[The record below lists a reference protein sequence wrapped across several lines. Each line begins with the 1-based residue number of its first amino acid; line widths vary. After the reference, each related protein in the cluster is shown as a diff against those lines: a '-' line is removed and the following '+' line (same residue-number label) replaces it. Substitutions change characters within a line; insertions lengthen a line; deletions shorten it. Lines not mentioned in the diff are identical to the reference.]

1 MHDLFQGHSISSFS
15 RSHYQDVFEMV
26 YARAP
31 VDLLDGL
38 PTTSL
43 PVFSTDGPAAASPK
57 REPSPPPLSKTLG
70 GTNQVPS
77 ESDDDQSEEE
87 REKRLKDL
95 QDQVTGFLLCTGTSL
110 HSGNVT

>member
-1 MHDLFQGHSISSFS
+1 
-15 RSHYQDVFEMV
+15 MV

-57 REPSPPPLSKTLG
+57 RDSSPPPPSKTLVG
-70 GTNQVPS
+70 ANQVPS
-77 ESDDDQSEEE
+77 DSDNDQSEEE

-95 QDQVTGFLLCTGTSL
+95 QDQVGSNIAMNLFSCARLAIVLDI
-110 HSGNVT
+110 

>member
-1 MHDLFQGHSISSFS
+1 MA
-15 RSHYQDVFEMV
+15 

-43 PVFSTDGPAAASPK
+43 PVFSTDGPAAPTQKLELSPQ
-57 REPSPPPLSKTLG
+57 PPPPSKALAG
-70 GTNQVPS
+70 AKRAAS
-77 ESDDDQSEEE
+77 DSDDDQSEEE

-95 QDQVTGFLLCTGTSL
+95 QDQVGSP
-110 HSGNVT
+110 

>member
-1 MHDLFQGHSISSFS
+1 
-15 RSHYQDVFEMV
+15 MV

-70 GTNQVPS
+70 GTNQVPTD
-77 ESDDDQSEEE
+77 SDDDQSEEE

-95 QDQVTGFLLCTGTSL
+95 QDQVGSSITMKLCSCASL
-110 HSGNVT
+110 GMVIILV